1 MRDFLIRLIRFYQ
14 SKISPKTSPRC
25 RFFPTC
31 SCYAIEAISKF
42 GAAKGLALSAFRI
55 LRCNPLFPGGYDP
68 VPEKKDF

>member
-1 MRDFLIRLIRFYQ
+1 MSAFLIRLIKLYQ
-14 SKISPKTSPRC
+14 FKISSKTPPRC

-42 GAAKGLALSAFRI
+42 GAAKGLALSVFRI
-55 LRCNPLFPGGYDP
+55 LRCTPLFPGGYDP